1 MSLGLQR
8 VSISERVDPLVVGIF
23 QIFLD
28 FPALHIQHKNLI
40 LIRIYGEEVIVE
52 HVPGIHRGIEAQ
64 RCCERQVGIS
74 AVEAYPV
81 YQIHIVAHTHEG
93 IPGLQRHGQ
102 LSHLLH
108 GEGLYCLIIRPEH
121 IPHHRVCLLL
131 VYIANLA

>member
-52 HVPGIHRGIEAQ
+52 HVPGIHCGIEAQ

-81 YQIHIVAHTHEG
+81 Y
-93 IPGLQRHGQ
+93 
-102 LSHLLH
+102 
-108 GEGLYCLIIRPEH
+108 
-121 IPHHRVCLLL
+121 
-131 VYIANLA
+131 